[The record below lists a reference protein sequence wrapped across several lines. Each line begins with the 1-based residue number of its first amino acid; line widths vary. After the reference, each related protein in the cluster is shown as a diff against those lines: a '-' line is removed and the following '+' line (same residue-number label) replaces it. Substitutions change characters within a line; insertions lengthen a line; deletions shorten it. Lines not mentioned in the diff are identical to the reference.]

1 MIVRFSSSNASLY
14 EIFNILGMCCFLD
27 ILLYYKNSLKIGLR
41 RSVQK
46 VVVIRRCERKQVQMK
61 LNRYKQTLFLWCLDP
76 ISLFCLDEGIGT
88 IFSSLV
94 SSQTRKSSKTSL

>member
-1 MIVRFSSSNASLY
+1 MYVSHLLMLLY
-14 EIFNILGMCCFLD
+14 TKFLIFWECVFFLD